1 MARVER
7 AEPAAGAE
15 AVAPRAARARQSP
28 ALRRRRLV
36 RALLYVVAVVMSL
49 WVLVPIY
56 LITVTAFTPR
66 RAIFDFP
73 KPLVPTQMSSET
85 VSFFARSSGVLTALG
100 TSVQVALITLAMATV
115 LGAPAGYALARFA
128 FRGKGAY
135 RLAILSTRAFPIV
148 ILAIPLAV
156 TFITWG
162 IFDTLL
168 GVALM
173 HTALAL
179 PFTVLVTS
187 SIFVTVPRELEEA
200 ARTLGC
206 TPIGAF
212 ARVVLPLALPGLAAA
227 GIFTWE
233 LSWNEVFAAT
243 ILTLDHPTLPALVIT
258 TLQGASAPFRFAAA
272 WFMLAPALAGIFLI
286 RRYLLGLWGRV
297 AH

>member
-1 MARVER
+1 VSART
-7 AEPAAGAE
+7 
-15 AVAPRAARARQSP
+15 SP
-28 ALRRRRLV
+28 ALRRRRLT
-36 RALLYVVAVVMSL
+36 RAALYVVAVVMSL
-49 WVLVPIY
+49 WVLAPLY

-66 RAIFDFP
+66 QAIFDFP
-73 KPLVPTQMSSET
+73 KPVIPTHLSGET

-100 TSVQVALITLAMATV
+100 TSVLVAVITLAISTA
-115 LGAPAGYALARFA
+115 LGAPAGYAIARYVV
-128 FRGKGAY
+128 RGKGAY

-156 TFITWG
+156 TFIAWG

-206 TPIGAF
+206 TPVGAF
-212 ARVVLPLALPGLAAA
+212 VRVVLPLALPGLAAA

-243 ILTLDHPTLPALVIT
+243 ILTLDHPTLPALVIN

-272 WFMLAPALAGIFLI
+272 WFMLAPALLGIFLI
-286 RRYLLGLWGRV
+286 RRYLLGMWGRV